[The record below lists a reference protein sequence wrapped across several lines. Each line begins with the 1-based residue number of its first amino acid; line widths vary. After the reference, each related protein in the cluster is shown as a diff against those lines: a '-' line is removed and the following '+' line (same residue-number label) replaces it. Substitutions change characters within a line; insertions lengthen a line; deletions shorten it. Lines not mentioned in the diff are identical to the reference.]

1 MFCFKEM
8 DTVSS
13 TKDNS
18 VISTEVKTNVAPIL
32 QPFTSTEEK
41 SAPFFDVSSNISLV
55 NISVSYIMLY
65 CIACSFISVGN
76 RLLKTWIH

>member
-1 MFCFKEM
+1 M

-13 TKDNS
+13 TKDNT
-18 VISTEVKTNVAPIL
+18 VISTEVKSNVAPIL

-41 SAPFFDVSSNISLV
+41 SAPFFEPSSNISLV

-65 CIACSFISVGN
+65 CIA
-76 RLLKTWIH
+76 

>member
-32 QPFTSTEEK
+32 QPFTSPEEK

-65 CIACSFISVGN
+65 CIA
-76 RLLKTWIH
+76 

>member
-13 TKDNS
+13 TKDNT
-18 VISTEVKTNVAPIL
+18 VISTQVKTNVATIL

-41 SAPFFDVSSNISLV
+41 KSTIF
-55 NISVSYIMLY
+55 
-65 CIACSFISVGN
+65 
-76 RLLKTWIH
+76 

>member
-8 DTVSS
+8 DTVSP
-13 TKDNS
+13 TKDND
-18 VISTEVKTNVAPIL
+18 VTSTEVKTNVVPIL

-65 CIACSFISVGN
+65 CTG
-76 RLLKTWIH
+76 

>member
-1 MFCFKEM
+1 M
-8 DTVSS
+8 DIVSS
-13 TKDNS
+13 TKDSS

-55 NISVSYIMLY
+55 NISVSYIILY
-65 CIACSFISVGN
+65 CIA
-76 RLLKTWIH
+76 

>member
-13 TKDNS
+13 TKDNT
-18 VISTEVKTNVAPIL
+18 VISTQVKTNVAPIL

-41 SAPFFDVSSNISLV
+41 RPPFFDVSSTISLV
-55 NISVSYIMLY
+55 NISLSYIM
-65 CIACSFISVGN
+65 
-76 RLLKTWIH
+76 

>member
-13 TKDNS
+13 TKDNT
-18 VISTEVKTNVAPIL
+18 VISTQVKTNVAPIL

-41 SAPFFDVSSNISLV
+41 SAPFFDVSSN
-55 NISVSYIMLY
+55 YIFGKY
-65 CIACSFISVGN
+65 FTFIYNVI
-76 RLLKTWIH
+76 LHWLIIHFC

>member
-1 MFCFKEM
+1 M
-8 DTVSS
+8 SS

-32 QPFTSTEEK
+32 QPFTSTEER

-65 CIACSFISVGN
+65 CIA
-76 RLLKTWIH
+76 

>member
-1 MFCFKEM
+1 M

-18 VISTEVKTNVAPIL
+18 VISTEVKTNIAPIL
-32 QPFTSTEEK
+32 QPLTSTEEK

-65 CIACSFISVGN
+65 CIA
-76 RLLKTWIH
+76 